1 MPGIWGMNP
10 GTCPGTGAHSPF
22 PKLVSSSDG
31 GEGGGGEGSGGD
43 GGGGGGG
50 DGGGGLGGCGGAGSQ
65 APHVVAL
72 KR

>member
-1 MPGIWGMNP
+1 MPAGHPVSGHRF
-10 GTCPGTGAHSPF
+10 PGTGAHSPF

-31 GEGGGGEGSGGD
+31 GAGGGGEGSGGD

-50 DGGGGLGGCGGAGSQ
+50 NGGGGLGGCGGAGSQ